1 MPDKEGSEDEKTT
14 KGVVKKKTKQ
24 MLNQEY
30 IPEEEYD
37 RYRDRILMRG
47 GDHRSKET
55 RERSYTPTGKQPKG
69 DTPMQK
75 EFKKKYGKKATALDA
90 VRADHKDEIMD
101 LGNKKK
107 KKNKKKA
114 DVQDE
119 FDLTKIAEAFGGYIV
134 EANGKNRKK
143 NQSGD
148 QRKQDFVD
156 FPGSAFDFGDED
168 SPEYRQFQKDRSERG
183 FTSGD
188 DPRYKSKESE
198 FDTERKSTPTPK
210 QQKKGFKPKGK
221 TKLGD
226 TTVGGPVK
234 SNKPKSTQQKTQDV
248 RDKLIKR
255 IRDRSALRK
264 SKSAQRQAMAGSAGE
279 KTGSLRKGDLSFPG
293 DRTGA
298 TDQAKFDVDF
308 KGALRRAGGTG
319 DVSPTASKEVRDQ
332 INKEREARAAEQGT
346 PDPFGGEKPKRKL
359 RSNAVTQAIDFIR
372 ASDARLGK
380 KPSLVQQRKQEQQLL
395 DRLRRQGMADSGA
408 PAFKQPPFPD
418 PTTGP
423 ASPVTF
429 TKKQKVTDFDT
440 GKLQTK
446 YQVKNPSF
454 PQFSALAKQ
463 AKKDIE
469 SLGAER
475 EKLRSADFKDVDA
488 IRKVNKKLR
497 GAVAAADAYTAA
509 SKGVGKPAAPIRM
522 TKTQTV
528 GYDKVKQ
535 EPIYKPPVDTPIG
548 AYIKSKLKKDDAPVT
563 KTDKG
568 GPLATQNKDGA
579 ITVAPKEKSLVTKSV
594 QFAKKNPALSLL
606 SLDAIRKFLPSRS
619 PFGAYGGRVG
629 SRSAPS

>member
-1 MPDKEGSEDEKTT
+1 MPDKDGDDEKTT

-37 RYRDRILMRG
+37 RYRDNILMRG

-90 VRADHKDEIMD
+90 VKQKYKGQIMNV
-101 LGNKKK
+101 GKKS
-107 KKNKKKA
+107 KKKA
-114 DVQDE
+114 NVQDE
-119 FDLTKIAEAFGGYIV
+119 FDLTKIAEIFGGYIV
-134 EANGKNRKK
+134 EANGKNGKK

-168 SPEYRQFQKDRSERG
+168 SPEYRQFQKDRAERG
-183 FTSGD
+183 FISGD

-221 TKLGD
+221 IKLTD
-226 TTVGGPVK
+226 DPEQVDKAGPVK
-234 SNKPKSTQQKTQDV
+234 SNKPKSTQQKTQDA

-264 SKSAQRQAMAGSAGE
+264 SKSAQRQAMAGSAGK

-308 KGALRRAGGTG
+308 KGALRKAGGTG

-346 PDPFGGEKPKRKL
+346 PDPFKDGKPKRGL

-429 TKKQKVTDFDT
+429 TKKQKVTDFGT

-488 IRKVNKKLR
+488 IRKVNKKLQ

-535 EPIYKPPVDTPIG
+535 QPIYKPPVDTPIG
-548 AYIKSKLKKDDAPVT
+548 AYIKSKLKKDDT

-568 GPLATQNKDGA
+568 GPLATQDKGGA

-594 QFAKKNPALSLL
+594 EFAKKNPALSLL

>member
-1 MPDKEGSEDEKTT
+1 MPDKEGSDDEKTT
-14 KGVVKKKTKQ
+14 KGVVNKKQKQ

-37 RYRDRILMRG
+37 IARDQGRIRKTKGKSDATTMPVSDEVR
-47 GDHRSKET
+47 KT
-55 RERSYTPTGKQPKG
+55 QKVNTGPSAL
-69 DTPMQK
+69 DRVL
-75 EFKKKYGKKATALDA
+75 KKYGKS
-90 VRADHKDEIMD
+90 VMNVE
-101 LGNKKK
+101 KKS
-107 KKNKKKA
+107 KKKA
-114 DVQDE
+114 NE
-119 FDLTKIAEAFGGYIV
+119 ELDLTKIAEILGGYIV
-134 EANGKNRKK
+134 EANGKNGKK

-234 SNKPKSTQQKTQDV
+234 SNKPKSTQQKTQDA

-308 KGALRRAGGTG
+308 KGILRRAGGTG

-346 PDPFGGEKPKRKL
+346 PDPFGSEKPKRRS

-395 DRLRRQGMADSGA
+395 DRFRKQGMADSGA
-408 PAFKQPPFPD
+408 PSFKQPPFPD

-429 TKKQKVTDFDT
+429 TKKQKVTDFGT

-454 PQFSALAKQ
+454 PQFSAYAQQ
-463 AKKDIE
+463 ARKDIE
-469 SLGAER
+469 SLSAER
-475 EKLRSADFKDVDA
+475 EKLRSVQGKKDTDA
-488 IRKVNKKLR
+488 MRDINLRIR
-497 GAVAAADAYTAA
+497 GAQEVEPLYTAA
-509 SKGVGKPAAPIRM
+509 SKGKGNPAAPLSMSKNIS
-522 TKTQTV
+522 
-528 GYDKVKQ
+528 
-535 EPIYKPPVDTPIG
+535 
-548 AYIKSKLKKDDAPVT
+548 AYLKGRSKK
-563 KTDKG
+563 DKG
-568 GPLATQNKDGA
+568 GPLATQDKGGA

-594 QFAKKNPALSLL
+594 EFAKKNPATAFLT
-606 SLDAIRKFLPSRS
+606 LDALRKFIPSRS
-619 PFGAYGGRVG
+619 PFGVQGGRAG
-629 SRSAPS
+629 FRSAAR

>member
-1 MPDKEGSEDEKTT
+1 MPDKDGDDEKTT

-37 RYRDRILMRG
+37 RYRDNILMRG

-55 RERSYTPTGKQPKG
+55 KEKSYTPSEQPKG
-69 DTPMQK
+69 QTAAQK
-75 EFKKKYGKKATALDA
+75 AAKGKSALELVKADITKKYGKGA
-90 VRADHKDEIMD
+90 IMD
-101 LGNKKK
+101 VKKK
-107 KKNKKKA
+107 SKKKA
-114 DVQDE
+114 NE
-119 FDLTKIAEAFGGYIV
+119 ELDLTKIAEAFGGYIV
-134 EANGKNRKK
+134 EANGKNGKK
-143 NQSGD
+143 NRSSD
-148 QRKQDFVD
+148 QRKQDFID
-156 FPGSAFDFGDED
+156 FPGSAFDFGNED
-168 SPEYRQFQKDRSERG
+168 SPEYKLFQKDSK
-183 FTSGD
+183 GD
-188 DPRYKSKESE
+188 VDPRMGSMEGE
-198 FDTERKSTPTPK
+198 FDKADRDQTPTPP
-210 QQKKGFKPKGK
+210 QQKKGSKPKGK
-221 TKLGD
+221 IKLRD

-234 SNKPKSTQQKTQDV
+234 SNKPKSTQQKTQDAK
-248 RDKLIKR
+248 DKLTKR
-255 IRDRSALRK
+255 ISDRSALRG
-264 SKSAQRQAMAGSAGE
+264 SKRAQRQAMSGSAGG

-308 KGALRRAGGTG
+308 KGAIKKAGGTG

-332 INKEREARAAEQGT
+332 INKERESRAAEQGT
-346 PDPFGGEKPKRKL
+346 PDPFRGEKPKRRS

-423 ASPVTF
+423 SSPVTF
-429 TKKQKVTDFDT
+429 TKKQKVTDFGT
-440 GKLQTK
+440 GKVQTK

-454 PQFSALAKQ
+454 PQFSAYAQQ
-463 AKKDIE
+463 ARKDIE

-475 EKLRSADFKDVDA
+475 EKLRSVQGKKDTAA
-488 IRKVNKKLR
+488 IRDINRRLK
-497 GAVAAADAYTAA
+497 GAQEVEPLYTAA
-509 SKGVGKPAAPIRM
+509 SKGKGNPAAPLSMSKNIS
-522 TKTQTV
+522 
-528 GYDKVKQ
+528 
-535 EPIYKPPVDTPIG
+535 
-548 AYIKSKLKKDDAPVT
+548 AYLKSKAKKDDAPIT

-568 GPLATQNKDGA
+568 GALATQDKGGA

-594 QFAKKNPALSLL
+594 EFAKKNPAISLL

-629 SRSAPS
+629 RRSAPS

>member
-1 MPDKEGSEDEKTT
+1 
-14 KGVVKKKTKQ
+14 
-24 MLNQEY
+24 QEY

-37 RYRDRILMRG
+37 RYRDNILMRG

-90 VRADHKDEIMD
+90 VKQKYKGQIMNV
-101 LGNKKK
+101 GKKS
-107 KKNKKKA
+107 KKKA
-114 DVQDE
+114 NVQDE
-119 FDLTKIAEAFGGYIV
+119 FDLTKIAEIFGGYIV
-134 EANGKNRKK
+134 EANGKNGKK

-168 SPEYRQFQKDRSERG
+168 SPEYRQFQKDRAERG
-183 FTSGD
+183 FISGD

-221 TKLGD
+221 IKLTD
-226 TTVGGPVK
+226 DPEQVDKAGPVK
-234 SNKPKSTQQKTQDV
+234 SNKPKSTQQKTQDA

-264 SKSAQRQAMAGSAGE
+264 SKSAQRQAMAGSAGK

-308 KGALRRAGGTG
+308 KGALRKAGGTG

-346 PDPFGGEKPKRKL
+346 PDPFKDGKPKRGL

-380 KPSLVQQRKQEQQLL
+380 KPSLV
-395 DRLRRQGMADSGA
+395 
-408 PAFKQPPFPD
+408 
-418 PTTGP
+418 
-423 ASPVTF
+423 
-429 TKKQKVTDFDT
+429 
-440 GKLQTK
+440 
-446 YQVKNPSF
+446 
-454 PQFSALAKQ
+454 
-463 AKKDIE
+463 
-469 SLGAER
+469 
-475 EKLRSADFKDVDA
+475 
-488 IRKVNKKLR
+488 
-497 GAVAAADAYTAA
+497 
-509 SKGVGKPAAPIRM
+509 
-522 TKTQTV
+522 
-528 GYDKVKQ
+528 
-535 EPIYKPPVDTPIG
+535 
-548 AYIKSKLKKDDAPVT
+548 
-563 KTDKG
+563 
-568 GPLATQNKDGA
+568 
-579 ITVAPKEKSLVTKSV
+579 
-594 QFAKKNPALSLL
+594 
-606 SLDAIRKFLPSRS
+606 
-619 PFGAYGGRVG
+619 
-629 SRSAPS
+629 

>member
-1 MPDKEGSEDEKTT
+1 MPDKEGSDDEKTT

-37 RYRDRILMRG
+37 RYKDNILMRG

-90 VRADHKDEIMD
+90 VKQKYKGQIMNV
-101 LGNKKK
+101 GKKS
-107 KKNKKKA
+107 KKKA
-114 DVQDE
+114 NVQDE
-119 FDLTKIAEAFGGYIV
+119 FDLTKIAEIFGGYIV
-134 EANGKNRKK
+134 EANGKNGKK

-168 SPEYRQFQKDRSERG
+168 SPEYRQFQKDRAERG
-183 FTSGD
+183 FISGD

-221 TKLGD
+221 IKLTD
-226 TTVGGPVK
+226 DPEQVDKAGPVK
-234 SNKPKSTQQKTQDV
+234 SNKPKSTQQKTQDA

-298 TDQAKFDVDF
+298 TDQAKFDIDF
-308 KGALRRAGGTG
+308 KGALRKAGGTG

-346 PDPFGGEKPKRKL
+346 PDPFKDGKPKRGL

-429 TKKQKVTDFDT
+429 TKKQKVTDFGT

-463 AKKDIE
+463 ARKDIE
-469 SLGAER
+469 SLSAER
-475 EKLRSADFKDVDA
+475 EKLRSVQGKKDTDA
-488 IRKVNKKLR
+488 MRDINLRIR
-497 GAVAAADAYTAA
+497 GAQEVEPLYTAA
-509 SKGVGKPAAPIRM
+509 SKGKGNPAAPLSMSKNIS
-522 TKTQTV
+522 
-528 GYDKVKQ
+528 
-535 EPIYKPPVDTPIG
+535 
-548 AYIKSKLKKDDAPVT
+548 AYLKGRSKK
-563 KTDKG
+563 DKG
-568 GPLATQNKDGA
+568 GPLATQDKGGA

-594 QFAKKNPALSLL
+594 EFAKKNPALSLL

>member
-1 MPDKEGSEDEKTT
+1 MPDKDGDDEKTT

-37 RYRDRILMRG
+37 RYRDNILMRG

-90 VRADHKDEIMD
+90 VKQKYKGQIMNV
-101 LGNKKK
+101 GKKS
-107 KKNKKKA
+107 KKKA
-114 DVQDE
+114 NVQDE
-119 FDLTKIAEAFGGYIV
+119 FDLTKIAEIFGGYIV
-134 EANGKNRKK
+134 EANGKNGKK

-168 SPEYRQFQKDRSERG
+168 SPEYRQFQKDRAERG
-183 FTSGD
+183 FISGD

-221 TKLGD
+221 IKLTD
-226 TTVGGPVK
+226 DPEQVDKAGPVK
-234 SNKPKSTQQKTQDV
+234 SNKPKSTQQKTQDA

-264 SKSAQRQAMAGSAGE
+264 SKSAQRQAMAGSAGK

-308 KGALRRAGGTG
+308 KGALRKAGGTG

-346 PDPFGGEKPKRKL
+346 PDPFKDGKPKRGL

-429 TKKQKVTDFDT
+429 TKKQKVTDFGT

-463 AKKDIE
+463 ARKDIE
-469 SLGAER
+469 SLSAER
-475 EKLRSADFKDVDA
+475 EKLRSVQGKKDTDA
-488 IRKVNKKLR
+488 MRDINLRIR
-497 GAVAAADAYTAA
+497 GAQEVEPLYTAA
-509 SKGVGKPAAPIRM
+509 SKGKGNPAAPLSMSKNIS
-522 TKTQTV
+522 
-528 GYDKVKQ
+528 
-535 EPIYKPPVDTPIG
+535 
-548 AYIKSKLKKDDAPVT
+548 AYLKGRSKK
-563 KTDKG
+563 DKG
-568 GPLATQNKDGA
+568 GPLATQDKGGA

-594 QFAKKNPALSLL
+594 EFAKKNPALSLL

>member
-1 MPDKEGSEDEKTT
+1 MPDKDGDDEKTT

-37 RYRDRILMRG
+37 RYRDNILMRG

-90 VRADHKDEIMD
+90 VKQKYKGQIMNV
-101 LGNKKK
+101 GKKS
-107 KKNKKKA
+107 KKKA
-114 DVQDE
+114 NVQDE
-119 FDLTKIAEAFGGYIV
+119 FDLTKIAEIFGGYIV
-134 EANGKNRKK
+134 EANGKNGKK

-221 TKLGD
+221 IKLTD
-226 TTVGGPVK
+226 DPEQVDKAGPVK
-234 SNKPKSTQQKTQDV
+234 SNKPKSTQQKTQDA

-264 SKSAQRQAMAGSAGE
+264 SKSAQRQAMAGSAGK

-308 KGALRRAGGTG
+308 KGALRKAGGTG

-346 PDPFGGEKPKRKL
+346 PDPFKDGKPKRGL

-429 TKKQKVTDFDT
+429 TKKQKVTDFGT

-463 AKKDIE
+463 ARKDIE
-469 SLGAER
+469 SLSAER
-475 EKLRSADFKDVDA
+475 EKLRSVQGKKDTDA
-488 IRKVNKKLR
+488 MRDINLRIR
-497 GAVAAADAYTAA
+497 GAQEVEPLYTAA
-509 SKGVGKPAAPIRM
+509 SKGKGNPAAPLSMSKNIS
-522 TKTQTV
+522 
-528 GYDKVKQ
+528 
-535 EPIYKPPVDTPIG
+535 
-548 AYIKSKLKKDDAPVT
+548 AYLKGRSKK
-563 KTDKG
+563 DKG
-568 GPLATQNKDGA
+568 GPLATQDKGGA

-594 QFAKKNPALSLL
+594 EFAKKNPALSLL